1 MDAIVQ
7 FFVTGPGQTLLPLF
21 QGSFNLAY
29 PSNAGFPDGVGQ
41 VAGLGV

>member
-1 MDAIVQ
+1 MDAIIQ
-7 FFVTGPGQTLLPLF
+7 FFVTGPGQMVLPLI

-29 PSNAGFPDGVGQ
+29 PSNAGFPEGVGQ